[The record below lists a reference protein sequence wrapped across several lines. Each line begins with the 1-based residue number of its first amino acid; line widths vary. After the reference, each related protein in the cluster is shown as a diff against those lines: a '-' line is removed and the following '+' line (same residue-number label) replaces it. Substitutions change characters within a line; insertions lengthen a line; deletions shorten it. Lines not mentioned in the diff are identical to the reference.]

1 MSAPPL
7 SHWLPYW
14 ATRTI
19 EVAGQPLAILV
30 LVDGTVAVGLASSG
44 ADVFA
49 ADNARLNRCATAL
62 RRALNALPPDAFLQ
76 CEWHTGLPWDD
87 VIDAYEARRPRA
99 AAKETARLLAEQRR
113 ARAAALRGDAALT
126 RGRLVYFVG
135 LSRALGLLGGHRAG
149 LLSRLLSRAKDP
161 QLVTPADLE
170 RAAERV
176 ADIAARVRD
185 ELASTGA
192 LLTPLD
198 EPALLA
204 ELHRAINPASSQAC
218 ALHVVD
224 RPEELPEALTRQG
237 ALLVHRPLTLREQLP
252 LGDLAWT
259 EGCFTLDD
267 PPLPHRALTLERL
280 PALTRP
286 DFMMGVQFRTPA
298 RLRLVSTFVATDR
311 ERLTERLIRKRNVAH
326 AQAGGVVRDVAAN
339 VAFSEYERVLE
350 TMLTNDQR
358 VFAASVTVILDAP
371 DHASLD
377 AATRE
382 LKDAFNDVG
391 AALTTETGRQLQA
404 FLGAL
409 PGNGARAPRVHQVI
423 TNNAADLMPYFAPS
437 EGDDEA
443 QLLYHTRQATLRR
456 LSLRP
461 SQARSNNN
469 ALVFGSSGSG
479 KSFNVSCIFE
489 QACLVEDGPL
499 LIIDVQGPELSS
511 YRVLAEALGGSYTA
525 LASDA
530 DVAFNPFFPH
540 AEIELVSD
548 GGGAALDDEAVRYLA
563 DLVALVSAPDLPA
576 RADRALI
583 KEIARRAVTGAYAA
597 TRATRRTPIL
607 GDVADALAAFQ
618 ATEPEYEPLARAML
632 LTLRAWLAD
641 PTRARLINR
650 PTRFEGAR
658 QMQVF
663 DLYGLERDRE
673 LATVLLLSVSFHIWA
688 TLRRYPREVTKFVV
702 FDECWKFLL
711 DETASGIVAELFRT
725 GRKWN
730 ASTWAITQSLAD
742 FLASPIH
749 AAVMQNA
756 ALALLFQHA
765 GDHERVSSLLEL
777 NARQHA
783 LFKQLRFKKGAYA
796 ELLLVERAAGE
807 ASVLRLRPTAFD
819 LWLNTTDPAD
829 VGFRE
834 RVRRERG
841 LSLLDAVRHCA
852 KHHPNGAPRARTP
865 NDEGARP

>member
-1 MSAPPL
+1 MSAPPF

-14 ATRTI
+14 ATRTVD
-19 EVAGQPLAILV
+19 VAGQPLALLV
-30 LVDGTVAVGLASSG
+30 LVDGTVAIGLASTG

-87 VIDAYEARRPRA
+87 VIAAYEARHPRA
-99 AAKETARLLAEQRR
+99 AAKETARILAEQRR
-113 ARAAALRGDAALT
+113 ARATTLRQDAALA

-149 LLSRLLSRAKDP
+149 FVARLLSRAKDP
-161 QLVTPADLE
+161 QLVTQTDLE

-176 ADIAARVRD
+176 AEIAARVRD

-192 LLTPLD
+192 HLTPLD

-204 ELHRAINPASSQAC
+204 ELHRAINPLSSRGAQ
-218 ALHVVD
+218 LHVVD

-259 EGCFTLDD
+259 EGSFTLDD

-298 RLRLVSTFVATDR
+298 RFRMVSTFVATDR

-350 TMLTNDQR
+350 TMLTHDQR
-358 VFAASVTVILDAP
+358 VFAASVTVIVDAP
-371 DHASLD
+371 DHAALD

-382 LKDAFNDVG
+382 IKDAFNDVG

-423 TNNAADLMPYFAPS
+423 TNNAADLVPYFAPS

-443 QLLYHTRQATLRR
+443 QLLYHTRQGTLRR

-499 LIIDVQGPELSS
+499 LVIDVQGPELSS

-540 AEIELVSD
+540 DEIER
-548 GGGAALDDEAVRYLA
+548 GGGDGAVLDDEAVRYLA
-563 DLVALVSAPDLPA
+563 DLVALISAPDLPA

-583 KEIARRAVTGAYAA
+583 KEIARRAVTGAYAMTQA
-597 TRATRRTPIL
+597 SRRTPIL
-607 GDVADALAAFQ
+607 GDVADVLAAFE
-618 ATEPEYEPLARAML
+618 AAEPEYQPLARAML

-650 PTRFEGAR
+650 PSRFEGAR

-663 DLYGLERDRE
+663 DLYGLDRDKE

-730 ASTWAITQSLAD
+730 ASTWAITQSLAE

-749 AAVMQNA
+749 AAVLQNA
-756 ALALLFQHA
+756 ALAFLFQHA
-765 GDHERVSSLLEL
+765 GDHESVSSLLEL
-777 NARQHA
+777 NPRQHA

-796 ELLLVERAAGE
+796 EMLLVERGAGE

-819 LWLNTTDPAD
+819 LWLNTTDPVD

-852 KHHPNGAPRARTP
+852 THHPNGAPRPRPT
-865 NDEGARP
+865 NDQGARP